1 MEKKLTRRESRET
14 AFLTAF
20 AATFEPEEPTV
31 PAEEHAAPDAFA
43 NQLLAAM
50 NDHAAELD
58 EIITAHLKG
67 WTLSRVP
74 RVRLDAQR
82 LAAPARA
89 MALTLAALA
98 EGAGVSQPTV
108 MRFLHALGYDRLAA
122 LRLALAEMLYGDE
135 QKPGVAINEAVE
147 LVKKYGAEDDY
158 QFVNGLLGV
167 VARERGDTP
176 EPQC

>member
-1 MEKKLTRRESRET
+1 MEKKLTRRESREM

-31 PAEEHAAPDAFA
+31 PAEDHAAPYAFA

-67 WTLSRVP
+67 WTLPRVP
-74 RVRLDAQR
+74 RVSL
-82 LAAPARA
+82 
-89 MALTLAALA
+89 
-98 EGAGVSQPTV
+98 V
-108 MRFLHALGYDRLAA
+108 A
-122 LRLALAEMLYGDE
+122 LRLALAEMLYGEE

-147 LVKKYGAEDDY
+147 LVKKYGADDDY
-158 QFVNGLLGV
+158 QFVNGLLGS
-167 VARERGDTP
+167 VARERGEAP
-176 EPQC
+176 ESQC

>member
-31 PAEEHAAPDAFA
+31 PAEEHTAPDAFA

-74 RVRLDAQR
+74 A
-82 LAAPARA
+82 
-89 MALTLAALA
+89 
-98 EGAGVSQPTV
+98 
-108 MRFLHALGYDRLAA
+108 
-122 LRLALAEMLYGDE
+122 
-135 QKPGVAINEAVE
+135 
-147 LVKKYGAEDDY
+147 
-158 QFVNGLLGV
+158 
-167 VARERGDTP
+167 
-176 EPQC
+176 

>member
-74 RVRLDAQR
+74 RVSL
-82 LAAPARA
+82 
-89 MALTLAALA
+89 
-98 EGAGVSQPTV
+98 V
-108 MRFLHALGYDRLAA
+108 A
-122 LRLALAEMLYGDE
+122 LRLALAEQVPDE
-135 QKPGVAINEAVE
+135 GFREALTLAFEQMAQHLINDAGEHAC
-147 LVKKYGAEDDY
+147 GHSHSDA
-158 QFVNGLLGV
+158 
-167 VARERGDTP
+167 AHSHA
-176 EPQC
+176 

>member
-1 MEKKLTRRESRET
+1 MEKKLTRRESREM

-31 PAEEHAAPDAFA
+31 PAEDHATPDAFA

-67 WTLSRVP
+67 WTLPRVP
-74 RVRLDAQR
+74 RVSL
-82 LAAPARA
+82 
-89 MALTLAALA
+89 
-98 EGAGVSQPTV
+98 V
-108 MRFLHALGYDRLAA
+108 A
-122 LRLALAEMLYGDE
+122 LRLALAEMLYGEE

-147 LVKKYGAEDDY
+147 LVKKYGADDDY
-158 QFVNGLLGV
+158 QFVNGLLGS
-167 VARERGDTP
+167 VARERGEAP
-176 EPQC
+176 ESQC

>member
-31 PAEEHAAPDAFA
+31 PAEEHVAPDAFA

-74 RVRLDAQR
+74 RVSL
-82 LAAPARA
+82 
-89 MALTLAALA
+89 
-98 EGAGVSQPTV
+98 V
-108 MRFLHALGYDRLAA
+108 A

-147 LVKKYGAEDDY
+147 LVPLRVSA
-158 QFVNGLLGV
+158 
-167 VARERGDTP
+167 ARPPNLNADAGHRHQQLCNLSGSV
-176 EPQC
+176 

>member
-31 PAEEHAAPDAFA
+31 PVEEHAAPDAFA

-67 WTLSRVP
+67 WTLPRVP
-74 RVRLDAQR
+74 RLV
-82 LAAPARA
+82 
-89 MALTLAALA
+89 
-98 EGAGVSQPTV
+98 
-108 MRFLHALGYDRLAA
+108 A
-122 LRLALAEMLYGDE
+122 LRLALAEMLYGE
-135 QKPGVAINEAVE
+135 EKKTGVAINEAVE
-147 LVKKYGAEDDY
+147 LVKKYGADEDY
-158 QFVNGLLGV
+158 QFVNGLLGA
-167 VARERGDTP
+167 VARERGENA

>member
-74 RVRLDAQR
+74 RVSL
-82 LAAPARA
+82 
-89 MALTLAALA
+89 
-98 EGAGVSQPTV
+98 V
-108 MRFLHALGYDRLAA
+108 A

-147 LVKKYGAEDDY
+147 LVKKYCAEDTTSSSTACW
-158 QFVNGLLGV
+158 VPLRV
-167 VARERGDTP
+167 SAARPPNPNADAGHRHQQLRNLSGSV
-176 EPQC
+176 

>member
-1 MEKKLTRRESRET
+1 MEKKLTRRESREA

-74 RVRLDAQR
+74 RVSL
-82 LAAPARA
+82 
-89 MALTLAALA
+89 
-98 EGAGVSQPTV
+98 V
-108 MRFLHALGYDRLAA
+108 A

-135 QKPGVAINEAVE
+135 QKPGVAINEAVK
-147 LVKKYGAEDDY
+147 LTKSYDDEAAK
-158 QFVNGLLGV
+158 FVNGILGAFV
-167 VARERGDTP
+167 RGGCEIPPVPVQEAP
-176 EPQC
+176 ESLDAEALAADVPEAAQDPAAEAAAGAQGAAE

>member
-74 RVRLDAQR
+74 RVSL
-82 LAAPARA
+82 
-89 MALTLAALA
+89 
-98 EGAGVSQPTV
+98 V
-108 MRFLHALGYDRLAA
+108 A

-147 LVKKYGAEDDY
+147 LVRNTVPRTTTSSSTACW
-158 QFVNGLLGV
+158 VPLRV
-167 VARERGDTP
+167 SAARPPNPNADAGHRHQQLRNLSGSV
-176 EPQC
+176 